1 MNDML
6 ANTGG
11 GPLSATELV
20 RFEEQGFLRIERLI
34 SDDAVSRLNKVYDQI
49 LSCETLA
56 EGDRLL
62 GGVTRQ
68 VMRPHQAHPLFADN
82 EGRRN
87 AERIASQIF
96 GGSPSFLYDM
106 LIYKPPQHPVETPW
120 HQDFAYAYQPFT
132 EAGTPSPGSVALQFW
147 IALDDVDTETGC
159 MHFVPGLQGQPLLP
173 HRIASGDPEDEGR
186 LLAIV
191 DPERCLPLDK
201 VVACPLAAGGAT
213 VHAYNTPHY
222 TPPNASHTRRRR
234 AYIFTYVF
242 DAPKPG

>member
-1 MNDML
+1 MNDMH

-11 GPLSATELV
+11 GPLSVADRAL
-20 RFEEQGFLRIERLI
+20 FEDQGFLRIERLI
-34 SDDAVSRLNKVYDQI
+34 SDEAVSRLNEVYDQI
-49 LSCETLA
+49 LSRETLA

-82 EGRRN
+82 EARRN
-87 AERIASQIF
+87 AERIAGQLF

-106 LIYKPPQHPVETPW
+106 LIYKPPQHAVETPW
-120 HQDFAYAYQPFT
+120 HQDFAYAHQPFT
-132 EAGTPSPGSVALQFW
+132 RAGTPSPGSVALQFW

-159 MHFVPGLQGQPLLP
+159 MHFVPGLQRQPLLP
-173 HRIASGDPEDEGR
+173 HRIAAGDPEDEGR

-191 DPERCLPLDK
+191 DPKRCLPLDK

-222 TPPNASHTRRRR
+222 TPPNASLTRHRR